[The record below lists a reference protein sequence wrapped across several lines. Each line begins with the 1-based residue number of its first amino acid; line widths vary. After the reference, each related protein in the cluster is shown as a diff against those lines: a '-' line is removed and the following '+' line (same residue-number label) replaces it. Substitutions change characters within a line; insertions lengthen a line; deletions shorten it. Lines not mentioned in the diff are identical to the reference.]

1 MDTVEVVVA
10 VIGRAHGVRGEL
22 TLTVRTD
29 EPDRRLR
36 KGVRLRASDPDR
48 SFVVESAR
56 WVSGRLVVT
65 LGGVADRNAAV
76 VLRVTVLFADVPRD
90 ERPEDS
96 EEFYD
101 RQLIGMAVELADQ
114 RRVGV
119 VSDVLHLPAQD
130 VLSVRTDA
138 GERLVPFVRELVP
151 HVDAEAGVVRLA
163 DVPGLVDDRAIDD
176 GSNTGSKQ

>member
-56 WVSGRLVVT
+56 WVSG
-65 LGGVADRNAAV
+65 
-76 VLRVTVLFADVPRD
+76 
-90 ERPEDS
+90 
-96 EEFYD
+96 
-101 RQLIGMAVELADQ
+101 
-114 RRVGV
+114 
-119 VSDVLHLPAQD
+119 
-130 VLSVRTDA
+130 
-138 GERLVPFVRELVP
+138 
-151 HVDAEAGVVRLA
+151 
-163 DVPGLVDDRAIDD
+163 
-176 GSNTGSKQ
+176 